1 MRLCVY
7 PHKISFTIF
16 HLTPSSFHP
25 FLKNKTGIPTSAGI
39 PDFGFQISSLVAH
52 AADRK
57 AVGHANVI
65 PFHGLVPVEEVET
78 APCVAFTSG
87 CGRPKTGTV
96 TRIVVAGTVEI
107 AYRNGGKTRGV
118 IDTLIVSHFAGIII
132 IGTLQ
137 PFVWLVTDTLS
148 NCTYRSLISCPV
160 KVNVTVCAE
169 AATNSSIITK
179 RVKFFS

>member
-1 MRLCVY
+1 MAN
-7 PHKISFTIF
+7 IQ
-16 HLTPSSFHP
+16 
-25 FLKNKTGIPTSAGI
+25 KNKTGVPTSART
-39 PDFGFQISSLVAH
+39 PLLNFQSPSLVAH
-52 AADRK
+52 AADRI
-57 AVGHANVI
+57 AIGHTNVI
-65 PFHGLVPVEEVET
+65 PLHGLVPIEEVKS

-87 CGRPKTGTV
+87 CGRPKTGAV
-96 TRIVVAGTVEI
+96 TFKIIVGTVEI

-137 PFVWLVTDTLS
+137 LFVWLVTDTLS